1 MRISLLAAFLLTAA
15 LLAGP
20 ARAADEAPSLTVER
34 ARLTLLDLTSDPDT
48 VGPVA
53 DYLKKAKGVLIIPQL
68 VKAGFIV
75 GGEYGKGVLVA
86 RTAPGDWSD
95 PSFYSLAAGSIG
107 LQIGVEAKQIL
118 LVVMTEKGLNSLM
131 SDQLKFGA
139 DASVA
144 VGTLGGGVGASSA
157 GSLGADFIAFAKS
170 KGLFGGGALDGAVI
184 QTLPEQNEAFY
195 RTAATPKQILIE
207 RTVSSGE
214 ASQLRNAL
222 SKY

>member
-1 MRISLLAAFLLTAA
+1 MRFTIFAVLLLATAFTA
-15 LLAGP
+15 GT
-20 ARAADEAPSLTVER
+20 ARADDSPALIVEK
-34 ARLTLLDLTSDPDT
+34 ARLTLQDLTTDPNV

-53 DYLKKAKGVLIIPQL
+53 DYLKKAKGVLIIPEL
-68 VKAGFIV
+68 VKAGLIV
-75 GGEYGKGVLVA
+75 GGEYGRGVLLA
-86 RTAPGDWSD
+86 RTGPGNWSD
-95 PSFYSLAAGSIG
+95 PAFYTLAAGSIG

-144 VGTLGGGVGASSA
+144 VGTIGGGVGASSA

-184 QTLPEQNEAFY
+184 KTQPAQNEAFY
-195 RTAATPKQILIE
+195 RSAASPKQILIE
-207 RTVSSGE
+207 RRFTSAE
-214 ASQLRNAL
+214 ADGLRNAL

>member
-1 MRISLLAAFLLTAA
+1 MRFTIFAALLLATA

-20 ARAADEAPSLTVER
+20 ARAGDSPALTVEK
-34 ARLTLLDLTSDPDT
+34 ARLTLQDLTTDPNV

-53 DYLKKAKGVLIIPQL
+53 DYLKKAKGVLIIPEL
-68 VKAGFIV
+68 VKAGLIV
-75 GGEYGKGVLVA
+75 GGEYGTGVLVA
-86 RTAPGDWSD
+86 RTGPGNWSD
-95 PSFYSLAAGSIG
+95 PAFYSLTAGSIG

-144 VGTLGGGVGASSA
+144 VGTIGGGVGASSA

-184 QTLPEQNEAFY
+184 KTQPEQNEAFY
-195 RTAATPKQILIE
+195 RTAASPKQILIE
-207 RTVSSGE
+207 RRFTSAE
-214 ASQLRNAL
+214 ADGLRNAL

>member
-1 MRISLLAAFLLTAA
+1 MRFTIFAA
-15 LLAGP
+15 LLLATAFAAGP
-20 ARAADEAPSLTVER
+20 ARSDDSPAFIVEK
-34 ARLTLLDLTSDPDT
+34 ARLTLQDLTTDPGA

-53 DYLKKAKGVLIIPQL
+53 DYLKKAKGVLIIPEL
-68 VKAGFIV
+68 VKAGLIV

-95 PSFYSLAAGSIG
+95 PAFYSLAAGSIG

-144 VGTLGGGVGASSA
+144 VGTIGGGVGASSA

-184 QTLPEQNEAFY
+184 KTQPVQNEAFY
-195 RTAATPKQILIE
+195 RTAASPKQILIE
-207 RTVSSGE
+207 RRFTSAE
-214 ASQLRNAL
+214 ADGLRSAL

>member
-1 MRISLLAAFLLTAA
+1 MRFTILAA
-15 LLAGP
+15 LLLATVLAAGP
-20 ARAADEAPSLTVER
+20 ARADDSPALTVDR
-34 ARLTLLDLTSDPDT
+34 ARLTLQDLTSDPNA

-68 VKAGFIV
+68 VKAGLV
-75 GGEYGKGVLVA
+75 LGGEYGEGVLVA
-86 RTAPGDWSD
+86 RTGPGDWSD
-95 PSFYSLAAGSIG
+95 PAFYSLAAGSIG
-107 LQIGVEAKQIL
+107 FQIGVEAKQIL

-144 VGTLGGGVGASSA
+144 AGTVGGGVGASSA

-170 KGLFGGGALDGAVI
+170 KGLFGGGALDGAI
-184 QTLPEQNEAFY
+184 IKTQPELNEAFY
-195 RTAATPKQILIE
+195 RTAASPKQILIE
-207 RTVSSGE
+207 RRFTAAE
-214 ASQLRNAL
+214 ADGLRSVL